1 MPRSYAETNQRMARI
16 ARKNERIRIQR
27 NEVSVDAYGNHLNTW
42 IDVFS
47 CAAYASTYQY
57 DEEKASTVTTEER
70 TITFEVRYC
79 PELSGLNAIHY
90 RVIFHG
96 DVYNILSVD
105 MMNYQRK
112 SICIKCSLQKR
123 KDGR

>member
-1 MPRSYAETNQRMARI
+1 MEREI
-16 ARKNERIRIQR
+16 ARFNERISIQK
-27 NEVSVDAYGNHLNTW
+27 NTVVTDKYGNHKNVWT
-42 IDVFS
+42 DYYTCFT
-47 CAAYASTYQY
+47 YASTYQY
-57 DEEKASTVTTEER
+57 DEEKSSTVTTEER
-70 TITFEVRYC
+70 TITFEARYC